1 MTVLGGKHARAS
13 GRWSSPHEQTMTSS
27 IVSVAVAFPTIGGG
41 NVAIAQTKTTT
52 SRTQCYTDDGWGR
65 LRSCSQ
71 AFKKS
76 SAKRKKSKG
85 DGPWA
90 TDLP

>member
-1 MTVLGGKHARAS
+1 MTRL
-13 GRWSSPHEQTMTSS
+13 S
-27 IVSVAVAFPTIGGG
+27 IVSVAVAFGLLTIGGG

-52 SRTQCYTDDGWGR
+52 SRTQCYTDDGYGR

-76 SAKRKKSKG
+76 SAKRKKSKR
-85 DGPWA
+85 
-90 TDLP
+90 